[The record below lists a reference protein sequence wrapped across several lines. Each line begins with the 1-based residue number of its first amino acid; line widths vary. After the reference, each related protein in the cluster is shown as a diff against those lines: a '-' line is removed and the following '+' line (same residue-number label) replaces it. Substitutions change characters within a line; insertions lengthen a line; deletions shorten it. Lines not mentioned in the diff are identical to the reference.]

1 MNAAS
6 QYLLAL
12 TKHNLQVYLQQP
24 TLKAALIAGS
34 VADEFSD
41 IDLMI
46 YA

>member
-24 TLKAALIAGS
+24 TVKAALIAGS
-34 VADEFSD
+34 VAEE
-41 IDLMI
+41 MI
-46 YA
+46 IIWTN